1 MRIGFV
7 GLASEGSSKSK
18 MSWME
23 WRTEMRTN
31 YKFFAPLAVALLA
44 LFGVSGCGG
53 SGSSNGPVSVS
64 VSPSN
69 PSVAVGSMQAF
80 TANVTGGTSPATV
93 TWSVMGAGTIDP
105 NSGVYTAPATV
116 PTTSDIVT
124 ATSQGATG
132 SATVNVT
139 ASQALQI
146 SPGGPAIPA
155 GMSQNF
161 TVTAGGNPVGSV
173 NWQVNGL
180 AGGDCV
186 APANNATTPCHGT
199 ISSTG
204 VYVAPLSPPPG
215 GVTITALSGT
225 DSGSTNPTILY
236 SSASLTSNSST
247 GQYAIQFAGSDFT
260 VGFPLNVA
268 GSILTSGSPSS
279 NSGTITGGE
288 IDIASAAGVTQ
299 AATVSTGT
307 YVVNPPDGRTTV
319 TITTNA
325 NGNISSSFTL
335 QLVLTS
341 NQHGLL
347 IDADTFGT
355 GSGTI
360 DAQNTSSFANSLNGN
375 YSFSFSGLDLN
386 LFPMFGAGTFVV
398 NSGSIPINVPA
409 SPTNT
414 QDLVD
419 IQGFPGLNT
428 NQTIVTNDITL
439 SGSVSTT
446 IDSFGRG
453 TIQMSSTPLGP
464 INFAFYMI
472 DQTHANMVETDT
484 SSTTPLLF
492 GQIFSAPNS
501 ATPLMGGVAFTAG
514 GSSGGNSYNPYVIG
528 GVFPLSGT
536 TIGTG
541 GVLDIN
547 TSSGSQVATAIS
559 SGSYTNSTATGN
571 VPGRFTLNLTT
582 AKSSTPVLFA
592 AYTTTVNTALLVE
605 IDTHTDGST
614 GTAYQQSSP
623 VPLVGSFATSLQGV
637 GASKQ
642 AGPIEQDVSG
652 QVVLATNS
660 GTPAVI
666 SGNLDLNSLTA
677 AGTLSV
683 VPSCTGGGSCSTFTT
698 PSNNRGTAVIK
709 TVKNIATFSLTY
721 YLVSPTT
728 GVYIDTDSNRVAA
741 GIFLDQF

>member
-1 MRIGFV
+1 
-7 GLASEGSSKSK
+7 
-18 MSWME
+18 
-23 WRTEMRTN
+23 MRTN

-69 PSVAVGSMQAF
+69 PSVAVGSMQTF

-116 PTTSDIVT
+116 PTTDDVVT

-236 SSASLTSNSST
+236 SSASLTNNGST
-247 GQYAIQFAGSDFT
+247 GQYAMQFAGSDFT

-299 AATVSTGT
+299 AAAVSTGT
-307 YVVNPPDGRTTV
+307 YLVNPPDGRTTV

-360 DAQNTSSFANSLNGN
+360 DAQNTNSFANSLNGN

-419 IQGFPGLNT
+419 IQGFPGLDT

-446 IDSFGRG
+446 IDTFGRG

-514 GSSGGNSYNPYVIG
+514 GSSGGNSYNPYAIG

-652 QVVLATNS
+652 QLVLATNS

-683 VPSCTGGGSCSTFTT
+683 VPSCTGSGSCSTFAT

-728 GVYIDTDSNRVAA
+728 GVYIDTDSNRVAS

>member
-1 MRIGFV
+1 
-7 GLASEGSSKSK
+7 
-18 MSWME
+18 ME

-69 PSVAVGSMQAF
+69 PSVAVGSMQTF

-116 PTTSDIVT
+116 PTTDDVVT

-236 SSASLTSNSST
+236 SSASLTNNGST
-247 GQYAIQFAGSDFT
+247 GQYAMQFAGSDFT

-299 AATVSTGT
+299 AAAVSTGT
-307 YVVNPPDGRTTV
+307 YLVNPPDGRTTV

-360 DAQNTSSFANSLNGN
+360 DAQNTNSFANSLNGN

-419 IQGFPGLNT
+419 IQGFPGLDT

-446 IDSFGRG
+446 IDTFGRG

-514 GSSGGNSYNPYVIG
+514 GSSGGNSYNPYAIG

-652 QVVLATNS
+652 QLVLATNS

-683 VPSCTGGGSCSTFTT
+683 VPSCTGSGSCSTFAT

-728 GVYIDTDSNRVAA
+728 GVYIDTDSNRVAS

>member
-1 MRIGFV
+1 
-7 GLASEGSSKSK
+7 
-18 MSWME
+18 
-23 WRTEMRTN
+23 MRTN

-44 LFGVSGCGG
+44 FFGVSGCGG
-53 SGSSNGPVSVS
+53 SGSSTGPVSVA
-64 VSPSN
+64 VTPSN
-69 PSVAVGSMQAF
+69 PSVAVGSMQTF

-105 NSGVYTAPATV
+105 NSGVYTAPAMV
-116 PTTSDIVT
+116 PATNDIVT

-146 SPGGPAIPA
+146 APGGPAVPA
-155 GMSQNF
+155 GASQSF
-161 TVTAGGNPVGSV
+161 TVTANGNPVGSV
-173 NWQVNGL
+173 TWQVN
-180 AGGDCV
+180 AMTGGDCV
-186 APANNATTPCHGT
+186 APVPGATTPCHGT
-199 ISSTG
+199 ISATG
-204 VYVAPLSPPPG
+204 MYVAPLSPPPG
-215 GVTITALSGT
+215 GVIVSAASGT

-236 SSASLTSNSST
+236 SAASLTSNSST

-268 GSILTSGSPSS
+268 GSIQTSGSPSS

-299 AATVSTGT
+299 AAAVTAGT
-307 YVVNPPDGRTTV
+307 YIVNPPDGRTTV
-319 TITTNA
+319 TLTTNA

-347 IDADTFGT
+347 IDVDTFGT
-355 GSGTI
+355 GSGAI
-360 DAQNTSSFANSLNGN
+360 DAQTTSSFANSLNGN
-375 YSFSFSGLDLN
+375 YSFSFSGLDFA

-398 NSGSIPINVPA
+398 SGGSIPINVPA
-409 SPTNT
+409 SPVNT

-428 NQTIVTNDITL
+428 NQKIVTNDITL
-439 SGSVSTT
+439 TGALSAT
-446 IDSFGRG
+446 IDAFGRG
-453 TIQMSSTPLGP
+453 SLQMTSTPLGT

-472 DQTHANMVETDT
+472 DQNHANMVETDT
-484 SSTTPLLF
+484 SNTTPLLF

-501 ATPLMGGVAFTAG
+501 ATALATGVAFTAG
-514 GSSGGNSYNPYVIG
+514 GSSGGNSYNPYAIG

-541 GVLDIN
+541 GVIDIN

-559 SGSYTNSTATGN
+559 SGSYSNSTAAGN
-571 VPGRFTLNLTT
+571 VPGRFTLTLTT
-582 AKSSTPVLFA
+582 AKSSTPVQFA

-614 GTAYQQSSP
+614 GTAYQQNSP
-623 VPLVGSFATSLQGV
+623 VPLVGSFATNLQGV

-642 AGPIEQDVSG
+642 AGPVEQDVSG
-652 QVVLATNS
+652 QLVLGTNS
-660 GTPAVI
+660 GTPAVL

-683 VPSCTGGGSCSTFTT
+683 VPSCTGAGSCSTFTT

-709 TVKNIATFSLTY
+709 TAKNIATFNLTY
-721 YLVSPTT
+721 YLVSSTT
-728 GVYIDTDSNRVAA
+728 AVYIDTDSNRVAT

>member
-69 PSVAVGSMQAF
+69 PSVAVGSMQTF

-116 PTTSDIVT
+116 PTTNDIVT

-347 IDADTFGT
+347 IDADAFGT

-453 TIQMSSTPLGP
+453 TVQMSSTPLGP

-559 SGSYTNSTATGN
+559 SGSYINSTATGN

-683 VPSCTGGGSCSTFTT
+683 VPSCTGSGSCSTFTT

>member
-1 MRIGFV
+1 
-7 GLASEGSSKSK
+7 
-18 MSWME
+18 
-23 WRTEMRTN
+23 MRTN
-31 YKFFAPLAVALLA
+31 YRFFAPLAVALLA
-44 LFGVSGCGG
+44 FFGVSGCGG
-53 SGSSNGPVSVS
+53 GNNSNGPVSIS
-64 VSPSN
+64 VTPSN
-69 PSVAVGSMQAF
+69 PSVAVGSMQTF

-105 NSGVYTAPATV
+105 NSGIYTAPATV
-116 PTTSDIVT
+116 PATPDIVT
-124 ATSQGATG
+124 ASSQGATG

-139 ASQALQI
+139 ASQTLQI
-146 SPGGPAIPA
+146 SPGGPAVPA

-173 NWQVNGL
+173 TWQVNGI

-186 APANNATTPCHGT
+186 APAAGATTPCHGT
-199 ISSTG
+199 ISATG
-204 VYVAPLSPPPG
+204 VYVAPLSPPLG
-215 GVTITALSGT
+215 GVIVSAMSGT
-225 DSGSTNPTILY
+225 DSGSTNPTVLY
-236 SSASLTSNSST
+236 SAASLTSNSST

-268 GSILTSGSPSS
+268 GSIVTSGSPSS

-299 AATVSTGT
+299 AAAVTSGT
-307 YVVNPPDGRTTV
+307 YTVNPPDGRTTV
-319 TITTNA
+319 TIASNA

-347 IDADTFGT
+347 IDVDNFGT

-386 LFPMFGAGTFVV
+386 LFPMFGAGTFVA

-409 SPTNT
+409 SPVNT

-428 NQTIVTNDITL
+428 NQKIVTNDITL
-439 SGSVSTT
+439 SGGLSTT
-446 IDSFGRG
+446 ADTFGRG
-453 TIQMSSTPLGP
+453 TLTMTSTPLGT

-472 DQTHANMVETDT
+472 DQTHANMIETDT
-484 SSTTPLLF
+484 SATTPLLF

-501 ATPLMGGVAFTAG
+501 ATALAGGVAFTAG
-514 GSSGGNSYNPYVIG
+514 GSSGGNSYNPYAIG

-541 GVLDIN
+541 GAIDIN
-547 TSSGSQVATAIS
+547 TSSGSQVANAIS
-559 SGSYTNSTATGN
+559 SGSYTNSTASGN
-571 VPGRFTLNLTT
+571 VPGRFTLTLTT
-582 AKSSTPVLFA
+582 AKGGSTPIMFA

-614 GTAYQQSSP
+614 GTAYQQTSP
-623 VPLVGSFATSLQGV
+623 VPLVGSFATNLQGV

-642 AGPIEQDVSG
+642 AGPVEQDVSG
-652 QVVLATNS
+652 QLVLGTNS
-660 GTPAVI
+660 GTPAVLG
-666 SGNLDLNSLTA
+666 GNLDLNSVTA

-683 VPSCTGGGSCSTFTT
+683 VPSCTGSGSCSTFST
-698 PSNNRGTAVIK
+698 PSNNRGTAVLK
-709 TVKNIATFSLTY
+709 TTGKGNATFSLTY
-721 YLVSPTT
+721 YLVSATT
-728 GVYIDTDSNRVAA
+728 GVYIDTDSNRVAT

>member
-1 MRIGFV
+1 
-7 GLASEGSSKSK
+7 
-18 MSWME
+18 
-23 WRTEMRTN
+23 MRTN

-44 LFGVSGCGG
+44 FFGVSGCGG
-53 SGSSNGPVSVS
+53 GNNSNGPVSIS
-64 VSPSN
+64 VTPSN

-93 TWSVMGAGTIDP
+93 TWSVVGAGTIDP
-105 NSGVYTAPATV
+105 NTGVYTAPATV
-116 PTTSDIVT
+116 PATNDVVT
-124 ATSQGATG
+124 ASSQGATG

-146 SPGGPAIPA
+146 SPGGPAVPA

-161 TVTAGGNPVGSV
+161 TASAGGNSVGSV
-173 NWQVNGL
+173 IWQVNGIT
-180 AGGDCV
+180 GGDCV
-186 APANNATTPCHGT
+186 APTLGATTPCHGT
-199 ISSTG
+199 ISATG
-204 VYVAPLSPPPG
+204 AYVAPLSPPPG
-215 GVTITALSGT
+215 GVIVSATSGT

-236 SSASLTSNSST
+236 SAASLTSNSST
-247 GQYAIQFAGSDFT
+247 GQYAFQFAGSDFT

-299 AATVSTGT
+299 AAAVTSGT
-307 YVVNPPDGRTTV
+307 YTVNPPDGRTTV
-319 TITTNA
+319 TITSNA

-347 IDADTFGT
+347 IDADTFGS
-355 GSGTI
+355 GSGAI

-398 NSGSIPINVPA
+398 NGGSIPINVPA
-409 SPTNT
+409 SPVNT

-419 IQGFPGLNT
+419 IQGFPGLTT
-428 NQTIVTNDITL
+428 NQKIVTNDISLTGGL
-439 SGSVSTT
+439 STT
-446 IDSFGRG
+446 IDAFGRG
-453 TIQMSSTPLGP
+453 TLTMTSTPLGT
-464 INFAFYMI
+464 INFAFYII
-472 DQTHANMVETDT
+472 DQNHANMVETDT
-484 SSTTPLLF
+484 SATTPLLF

-501 ATPLMGGVAFTAG
+501 ATPLAGGIAFTAG
-514 GSSGGNSYNPYVIG
+514 GSSGGNSYNPYAIG
-528 GVFPLSGT
+528 GVFPLSGVT
-536 TIGTG
+536 SIGTG
-541 GVLDIN
+541 GAIDIN
-547 TSSGSQVATAIS
+547 TSSGSQVANAIS
-559 SGSYTNSTATGN
+559 SGSYTNSTQTGN
-571 VPGRFTLNLTT
+571 VPGRFTISLTT
-582 AKSSTPVLFA
+582 AKSGSTPIMFA

-623 VPLVGSFATSLQGV
+623 VPLVGSFATNLQGV

-642 AGPIEQDVSG
+642 AGPVEQDVSG
-652 QVVLATNS
+652 ELVLGTNS

-666 SGNLDLNSLTA
+666 SGNLDLNSALT
-677 AGTLSV
+677 GPVTLSV
-683 VPSCTGGGSCSTFTT
+683 APSCTGSGSCSTFSA
-698 PSNNRGTAVIK
+698 PANNRGTAVLK
-709 TVKNIATFSLTY
+709 TAKNIATFNLTY

-728 GVYIDTDSNRVAA
+728 AVYIDTDSNRVAS